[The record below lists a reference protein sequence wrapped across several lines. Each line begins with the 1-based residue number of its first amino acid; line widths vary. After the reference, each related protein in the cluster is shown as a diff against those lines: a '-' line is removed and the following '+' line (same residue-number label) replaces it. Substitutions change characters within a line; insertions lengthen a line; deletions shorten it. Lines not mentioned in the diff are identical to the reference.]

1 VIWLYAICEDPDRPL
16 PAEAG
21 LEGAPVEGVR
31 GGDLLAV
38 VTRHGETLPEA
49 TPDAFWTHARV
60 VERTMAD
67 RAVLPLR
74 FASTLADDAAV
85 AQTLEARRQE
95 FHAALDRVRGRVEV
109 AVRAAQ
115 PPGEERAPATGR
127 EYLEAKLRDTRS
139 LHEPLSSL
147 AVATRH
153 RSAPGEVLRAAY
165 LIDEANLPPFRSAVE
180 RLQRAY
186 PEVSILCTGPWP
198 PYSFVGEGLE

>member
-1 VIWLYAICEDPDRPL
+1 VIWLYAICDEPERPL
-16 PAEAG
+16 PAGAG
-21 LEGAPVEGVR
+21 LEDAPVEGVR
-31 GGDLLAV
+31 DGDLLAV
-38 VTRHGETLPEA
+38 VTRHGDALPEA
-49 TPDAFWTHARV
+49 TPDAFWAHARV
-60 VERTMAD
+60 VERTMAA
-67 RAVLPLR
+67 RAVLPMR

-85 AQTLEARRQE
+85 TETLAARRKE

-115 PPGEERAPATGR
+115 PRGEQRAPTTGR

-165 LIDEANLPPFRSAVE
+165 LIEEANLPPFRSAVE

-186 PEVSILCTGPWP
+186 PDVSILCTGPWP

>member
-1 VIWLYAICEDPDRPL
+1 VIWVYAICDEPERPL
-16 PAEAG
+16 PPGTG
-21 LEGAPVEGVR
+21 LEDAPVEGVR

-38 VTRHGETLPEA
+38 VTRHDEAPPEA

-67 RAVLPLR
+67 RAVLPMR
-74 FASTLADDAAV
+74 FASTVADDAAV
-85 AQTLEARRQE
+85 AEMLEARRQE

-115 PPGEERAPATGR
+115 PRGEERAPTTGR
-127 EYLEAKLRDTRS
+127 EYLEAKLRETRS

-165 LIDEANLPPFRSAVE
+165 LIEEADLPPFRSAVE